1 MLKQLNQLRG
11 RLWHGLGKKEPSI
24 RWGPR
29 PPGGRGNFWDEA
41 GMSTCTGALRR
52 TGNKEYLASDSYS
65 LGGSS
70 DVACYC

>member
-1 MLKQLNQLRG
+1 MDWGRKNQVLG
-11 RLWHGLGKKEPSI
+11 GGLG
-24 RWGPR
+24 